1 MKKKSSANLMV
12 KIILD
17 IIMLLLLLMLYQK
30 RTISMS
36 FHEVAGLV
44 LFGLFVVHNVLNWRW
59 IVAITKKLFQKS
71 TSAKLRCSWIVNFL
85 LLISMSGI
93 ILTGLMIAK
102 TLPFRLSPWGN
113 ARAWHYFF
121 AAVSI
126 VLMGIHLGLHW
137 PLIKGLASKITF
149 VPKKLGVSVG
159 VIFLVAAVAWGGFS
173 FVTGSFA
180 RWISGPFMAS
190 SFPQGAFGDQMEAP
204 DEMAKPGEGAP
215 DMKEGMPPQEP
226 DGQDMDQRDGN
237 GPHDGS
243 GKGFGNGQGEGA
255 LNMKEGM
262 PPQGVRFSNILLVI
276 ITYGCEMVVFAAL
289 TAFFCGIL
297 GKRKIVVSDGD
308 NGDYDKMNSSELP

>member
-173 FVTGSFA
+173 LVTGSFA

-190 SFPQGAFGDQMEAP
+190 SFPQGARPDTMEMP
-204 DEMAKPGEGAP
+204 NETVVPGEGAP
-215 DMKEGMPPQEP
+215 DM
-226 DGQDMDQRDGN
+226 N
-237 GPHDGS
+237 
-243 GKGFGNGQGEGA
+243 
-255 LNMKEGM
+255 EGM
-262 PPQGVRFSNILLVI
+262 PPQGVRFSNVLLVI

>member
-190 SFPQGAFGDQMEAP
+190 SFPQGARPDTME
-204 DEMAKPGEGAP
+204 
-215 DMKEGMPPQEP
+215 MPNETVVP
-226 DGQDMDQRDGN
+226 
-237 GPHDGS
+237 
-243 GKGFGNGQGEGA
+243 GEGA